1 MIVCVCTCMYP
12 NQNSAEIVA
21 LSHPVSGDCEIRTG
35 HPGLLGRLLLVP
47 GCLGLGLGLR
57 LRIMLED

>member
-1 MIVCVCTCMYP
+1 MYT

-21 LSHPVSGDCEIRTG
+21 LSHPVCSVCEIRTG

-57 LRIMLED
+57 LRIMI